1 MTKRACRYLRLLS
14 FYKHEDSI
22 SRLQPRSHHK
32 KKAQPCELG
41 NLYKTEFMFLAP
53 RAGLEP
59 ATCGLT
65 EKSVV

>member
-1 MTKRACRYLRLLS
+1 MSPAGKKNITVEQGLDWFRA
-14 FYKHEDSI
+14 
-22 SRLQPRSHHK
+22 K
-32 KKAQPCELG
+32 KKRKKSSPKGCYFI
-41 NLYKTEFMFLAP
+41 NLAP